1 MKKLILFL
9 AAFIAAPAVYS
20 QFILGISGGMQSTN
34 INGKFNAHGY
44 SITQNESALHPRAGI
59 NFAFPFS
66 ESFAMLTGLDY
77 SVQGFDYK
85 NEPNDW
91 GIAFSGTNTYTYVEV
106 PLTLKMNVLKS
117 RLLYFRS
124 GFYLS
129 FILSAQ
135 NKGSRSYNYSGE
147 IVETQ
152 TDETVM
158 DDMNKTIFGYL
169 AATGLDIPLTEKLHI
184 LAEVAYRI
192 DLTPAMTDV
201 NPVYI
206 WKSTNDF
213 YSTQRDVRNRMASL
227 TLGVT
232 YILD

>member
-1 MKKLILFL
+1 MKKLILLL

-20 QFILGISGGMQSTN
+20 QVTLGVSGGMQSTN

-44 SITQNESALHPRAGI
+44 SITQNESALNPRFGI

-91 GIAFSGTNTYTYVEV
+91 GIAFSGTNTYTYFEV

-117 RLLYFRS
+117 RLFYFRS

-135 NKGSRSYNYSGE
+135 NNGTISYIYSDTT
-147 IVETQ
+147 IKKH
-152 TDETVM
+152 TDEKVM

-184 LAEVAYRI
+184 LAEIAYRI
-192 DLTPAMTDV
+192 DLTPAMNDV

-213 YSTQRDVRNRMASL
+213 NSTRSDVRNRMASL

-232 YILD
+232 YTLD